1 MHARNMDII
10 GDSGEGSE
18 RREKSSRE
26 RFCHLGEY
34 TYHRDQNVTR
44 NVNAKGA
51 SGELSDRNEEHVMG
65 HWRKGH
71 PCHKV
76 AKNTAELC
84 SSVSPLIRNATL
96 SDSKF
101 SYISLCLESLFH
113 YYLCLHQHVML
124 S

>member
-1 MHARNMDII
+1 M
-10 GDSGEGSE
+10 
-18 RREKSSRE
+18 
-26 RFCHLGEY
+26 
-34 TYHRDQNVTR
+34 
-44 NVNAKGA
+44 NAKGA
-51 SGELSDRNEEHVMG
+51 SGELSQRNEEHVMG

-71 PCHKV
+71 PFHKV
-76 AKNTAELC
+76 SKNTAELC

-124 S
+124 SQLEKIFLFIFKNLTLMNKNSLSHIR